1 MQPYTFIIPED
12 LPQGTT
18 VGDETVSAV
27 GDLDSIDSPFYFY
40 MLDEEGMLI
49 TLHHRCVS
57 LLCSLPQM

>member
-27 GDLDSIDSPFYFY
+27 GDLDTIDSPFYFY
-40 MLDEEGMLI
+40 MLDICRAPAGALQI
-49 TLHHRCVS
+49 SFPFFPLTGL
-57 LLCSLPQM
+57 